1 MSARS
6 SRRKALTGGVKRA
19 LAPSLVSGAAL
30 ATAAAVG
37 SVAATQPQSVAS
49 TPVELAALIVVGSST
64 NPTGDG
70 IREFYGGKFEPAD
83 GQVTTVN
90 FWTGPPGIYQG
101 IEQNIA
107 DDDTVVLSS
116 GWGAA
121 NISLLLT
128 YLKATGSN
136 DPVLTNPKLYVLD
149 NNVATPNGGY
159 GTRLPAFVL
168 LGVNPIPTPTDPG
181 VPVVN
186 VVYEYDINSNIPAYM
201 WNGPALRTR
210 SWRISIAD

>member
-1 MSARS
+1 MHRPLLSA
-6 SRRKALTGGVKRA
+6 
-19 LAPSLVSGAAL
+19 AAVV

-49 TPVELAALIVVGSST
+49 TPVELAALVVVGSST

-70 IREFYGGKFEPAD
+70 IREFYGGKFEPED

-101 IEQNIA
+101 IAQNIA

-121 NISLLLT
+121 NVSLLLT

-136 DPVLTNPKLYVLD
+136 DPVLTNRMYV
-149 NNVATPNGGY
+149 VQQRGGPE
-159 GTRLPAFVL
+159 RWLRDEAS
-168 LGVNPIPTPTDPG
+168 GVRAPRGQPHTH
-181 VPVVN
+181 
-186 VVYEYDINSNIPAYM
+186 
-201 WNGPALRTR
+201 
-210 SWRISIAD
+210 ADRARVSPW